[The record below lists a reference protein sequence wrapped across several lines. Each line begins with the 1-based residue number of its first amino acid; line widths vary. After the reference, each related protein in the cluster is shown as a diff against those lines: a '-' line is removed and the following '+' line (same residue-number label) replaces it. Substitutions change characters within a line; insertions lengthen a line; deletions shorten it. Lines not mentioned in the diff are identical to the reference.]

1 MEVLKKILLYFEATE
16 TQGIEGTDPKGTRF
30 GVRSFFSRSEAGTDA
45 SEIGKER
52 GRNGQAKIRGR
63 FRSFSVP
70 FSAKMGVKLEKD

>member
-1 MEVLKKILLYFEATE
+1 MKPQKRKALKERIQKERVSE
-16 TQGIEGTDPKGTRF
+16 RVP
-30 GVRSFFSRSEAGTDA
+30 FFLRSEAGTDA